1 LGSLYKVTELK
12 KGFWIIDEDIVRMF
26 LIEGT
31 EAAMLVDT
39 GFGGG
44 NIREL
49 AESLTR
55 KPIAVVNTHADS
67 DHVGGND
74 LFEKIH
80 MHPSEYDH
88 YLFERPARN
97 ENLVPV
103 WEGHIF
109 DIGARCFEV
118 ILIPGHTPG
127 SIALFDRE
135 NRELI
140 AGDTLQRSPVF
151 MFGRGRS
158 LIGLEQS
165 LNKLLAMSG
174 GIDTVY
180 PSHGTPVETPAII
193 SDMLE
198 GLKIL
203 KSGSVE
209 GTDIEKPVSCRLFD
223 CGKSKFLL
231 R

>member
-1 LGSLYKVTELK
+1 LSSPYKITEVK
-12 KGFWIIDEDIVRMF
+12 KGFWIVEEGIVRMF
-26 LIEGT
+26 LIEGK
-31 EAAMLVDT
+31 ESAMLVDT

-49 AESLTR
+49 AESLTTR
-55 KPIAVVNTHADS
+55 PVFVVNTHADS
-67 DHVGGND
+67 DHVGGNG
-74 LFEKIH
+74 LFDKIY

-103 WEGHIF
+103 WEGQIF
-109 DIGARCFEV
+109 DLGTRSFEV

-135 NRELI
+135 NREI
-140 AGDTLQRSPVF
+140 ITGDTLQRTPIF

-158 LIGLEQS
+158 LIGLAQS

-174 GIDTVY
+174 GIDTIY
-180 PSHGTPVETPAII
+180 PSHGTLEERPVII

-203 KSGSVE
+203 RSGTVE
-209 GTDIEKPVSCRLFD
+209 GTAMEKPVPCRLYD

-231 R
+231 K